1 MTSKIVVNN
10 IESDAGIS
18 SVTLVSNIAGE
29 DSTQNISGINS
40 VTATSFHGSSVTAN
54 TFFGSGS
61 NLTGIDATALKDGS
75 GNVIVQ
81 ASSLDVVVSA
91 GKTFKP
97 ATTNSTDLGTT
108 NERWRNLFVN
118 DAHFS
123 NEGSSNSVD
132 GTWGDWTL
140 QEGENKIFM
149 INNRTGKKYSLKME
163 EV

>member
-1 MTSKIVVNN
+1 MSILNVNKINPVGGGSTVT
-10 IESDAGIS
+10 ITGIA
-18 SVTLVSNIAGE
+18 SVTNNLTA
-29 DSTQNISGINS
+29 TNIS
-40 VTATSFHGSSVTAN
+40 AGSSITAN

-81 ASSLDVVVSA
+81 ASSLDVVVSV

-163 EV
+163 EI